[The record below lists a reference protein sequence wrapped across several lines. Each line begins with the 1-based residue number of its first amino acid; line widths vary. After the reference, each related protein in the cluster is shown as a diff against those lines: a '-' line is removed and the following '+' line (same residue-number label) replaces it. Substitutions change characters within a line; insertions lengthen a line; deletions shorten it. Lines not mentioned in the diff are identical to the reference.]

1 MVYSPGK
8 YVGIKLYAVY
18 SSSVQ
23 CIDAGNNCE
32 EKQYLVYSLGK
43 DKEGYRFRV
52 ESEDKENRVQRE
64 DESCKLRVT
73 ADLISVHNNKK
84 LKYKRSKITWLIS
97 QLILIEELVN

>member
-43 DKEGYRFRV
+43 DKEGYRFQIA
-52 ESEDKENRVQRE
+52 SKEKKIEYREKMKVVSYEQRQTL
-64 DESCKLRVT
+64 SLYTIIK
-73 ADLISVHNNKK
+73 N
-84 LKYKRSKITWLIS
+84 
-97 QLILIEELVN
+97 